1 MISIRPA
8 TDLRLV
14 ISAVLILGF
23 ACLGHSRESIGG
35 DGALVRAGC
44 CPLSTTQLDTSVS
57 TPQASCSPFYGPQVA
72 HGIQIT
78 RAATP
83 GFAGLSAKTTS
94 AKATRTKA
102 NVSHAVWG
110 KVASTVSELLEK
122 QHYLLPTFD
131 SDYSKRALAR
141 YFELLDPD
149 RLYFVQADLT
159 EFESRFGGQFA
170 TDLKNGNLE
179 AVRVI
184 GERFMLRAGN
194 FYATVYG
201 LAGGQWSFSSPW
213 KAELSREHSSWPVDE
228 GHAMEIWTAEVGA
241 ELLHLKLE
249 GASPEQATTQLQKRF
264 ESMRNAVLRSG
275 EKDHISTALLALAR
289 ASDAHSDYLT
299 QEEFEDAEQE
309 IHLSRIGIG
318 VTLDNDPGGLRVAGV
333 TPGGPAQRDGRL
345 RVNDRIVGVAE
356 EGGAF
361 REVTGL
367 PFPQA
372 LAMLKGNRG
381 SLVRLKVLPAR
392 AVDPAQI
399 IIVGIR
405 RDQMR
410 SREGEAYAKIVDVGV
425 PQSSRTLKL
434 GWLVVPAFYG
444 DDTADFSRRSSSVS
458 RDVGLLLRRLK
469 AEKVSGVV
477 LDFRGNLGGLLDE
490 AIEIG
495 GLFCGSV
502 PIAQVRSHE
511 AGMEVLVP
519 SKVRSSHAAYEGPLV
534 VVTDRGSASAS
545 ELVAAALQDYGRALL
560 VGGEQTFGKGS
571 VQTTIPLADYF
582 PSRTRLPLGGLILTI
597 GKFYRVNGQST
608 QLVGV
613 RPDIV
618 FPSTLDLPREGE
630 VALTDPLAHDA
641 VEPLPAQNHISRI
654 SLKMINAVSERSAQ
668 RVLESPQFKAIT
680 IERDAA
686 RAERRENIIN
696 LSEAERRES
705 LKELQRAY
713 AELEASMENSRL
725 KGTYGRL
732 LLEDLKLKHLK
743 RSQTDP
749 LASSDPESVAT
760 ETEALNVLVDLIRF
774 GSEGF

>member
-1 MISIRPA
+1 MISTRLA

-23 ACLGHSRESIGG
+23 PCLGHSREGVGG
-35 DGALVRAGC
+35 HGASVWAGGRL
-44 CPLSTTQLDTSVS
+44 LSAPQSDTFVS
-57 TPQASCSPFYGPQVA
+57 TPQAAGSPFHGAQVA
-72 HGIQIT
+72 QSIQVT
-78 RAATP
+78 QAATH
-83 GFAGLSAKTTS
+83 GLAGLSAKTTS
-94 AKATRTKA
+94 AKATRTKV
-102 NVSHAVWG
+102 NMTPAVWG
-110 KVASTVSELLEK
+110 KVASTVSELIEK

-131 SDYSKRALAR
+131 SNYSRRALAR

-149 RLYFVQADLT
+149 RLYFIQSDLA

-170 TDLKNGNLE
+170 TDLKDGKLE

-194 FYATVYG
+194 FYRTVYE

-228 GHAMEIWTAEVGA
+228 EHAMEIWTAEVGA

-249 GASPEQATTQLQKRF
+249 GASPERATIQLQKRF
-264 ESMRNAVLRSG
+264 ESMRNAVLRFS

-299 QEEFEDAEQE
+299 QEEFEDAEHE

-318 VTLDNDPGGLRVAGV
+318 VTLYDDPAGLRVAGV

-356 EGGAF
+356 EGGSF
-361 REVTGL
+361 QEVAGL
-367 PFPQA
+367 PFLQA
-372 LAMLKGNRG
+372 LATLKGNRG

-410 SREGEAYAKIVDVGV
+410 SREGEAYAKVVDVGA
-425 PQSSRTLKL
+425 PQSSRMLKL

-469 AEKVSGVV
+469 AESVSGVV

-495 GLFCGSV
+495 GLFCGGV
-502 PIAQVRSHE
+502 PIVQVRSHE

-545 ELVAAALQDYGRALL
+545 ELVAAALQDYGRALV

-618 FPSTLDLPREGE
+618 LPSTLDLPREGE
-630 VALTDPLAHDA
+630 MALTDPLAHDA
-641 VEPLPAQNHISRI
+641 VEPLPSQNLIAKV
-654 SLKMINAVSERSAQ
+654 SLRMINALSERSAQ
-668 RVLESPQFKAIT
+668 RVLESSQFNAIT
-680 IERDAA
+680 VERDAA

-705 LKELQRAY
+705 LKALQRAY
-713 AELEASMENSRL
+713 AELESSMENSRL

-732 LLEDLKLKHLK
+732 LLEDLKLKRLK

-760 ETEALNVLVDLIRF
+760 ETEALNVLVDLISF
-774 GSEGF
+774 DKEGF